1 MPEICASAIKGTVA
15 RFVAVDTCGIP
26 VTGASSAVV
35 VTDGFISIAPSPQ
48 YEEGEVYQQRLA
60 NGRFCINEKGEPELS
75 RVQLT
80 IQMCVLD
87 PDAYVIITGER
98 LLRTNSVTGTGLAGG
113 TGLVTA
119 RFSLETWQKVTGPG
133 RCNALGQQQYV
144 YWAWPNVGH
153 AMVQDYSIENGPL
166 TMSFQAETEDAA
178 LQWGDG
184 PGTGT
189 SWLSSPEVVQS
200 GDHWLFN
207 ITSTP
212 PPVASC
218 GAVLLT

>member
-1 MPEICASAIKGTVA
+1 MAELCASAIKGTVM
-15 RFVAVDTCGIP
+15 RLVKVDTCGIP
-26 VTGASSAVV
+26 VTGAESAVV
-35 VTDGFISIAPSPQ
+35 VTDGFISIGPSPQ
-48 YEEGEVYQQRLA
+48 YEEGEVYQQRNA
-60 NGRFCINEKGEPELS
+60 NGAFCINEKGEPELS
-75 RVQLT
+75 RVALAV
-80 IQMCVLD
+80 QMCVLD
-87 PDAYVIITGER
+87 PDATVLITGER
-98 LLRTNSVTGTGLAGG
+98 LLLTGGVTGTGVAGG

-119 RFSLETWQKVTGPG
+119 RFSMETWQKVTGAG
-133 RCNALGQQQYV
+133 RCNAQGQQQYV

-166 TMSFQAETEDAA
+166 TMSFNSETEDAST
-178 LQWGDG
+178 LWGTG

-189 SWLSSPEVVQS
+189 KWIEDPVEA

-212 PPVASC
+212 PPTASC

>member
-1 MPEICASAIKGTVA
+1 MPELCASAIKGTVM
-15 RFVAVDTCGIP
+15 RLVTVDVCGIP
-26 VTGASSAVV
+26 VTGAESAVV

-48 YEEGEVYQQRLA
+48 YEEGEVYQQRNA

-75 RVQLT
+75 RVSLAV
-80 IQMCVLD
+80 QMCVLD
-87 PDAYVIITGER
+87 PDAFVLVTGER
-98 LLRTNSVTGTGLAGG
+98 LLTTGGVTGTGVVGG

-119 RFSLETWQKVTGPG
+119 RFSMETWQKVTGPG
-133 RCNALGQQQYV
+133 RCNAQGQQLYV

-153 AMVQDYSIENGPL
+153 AMIQDYSIENGPL
-166 TMSFQAETEDAA
+166 TMAFNAETEDASTF
-178 LQWGDG
+178 WGTG

-189 SWLSSPEVVQS
+189 KWIEEAVQA

-212 PPVASC
+212 PPSASC

>member
-1 MPEICASAIKGTVA
+1 MAELCVSAIKGTVM
-15 RFVAVDTCGIP
+15 RLVKVDTCGIP
-26 VTGASSAVV
+26 VTGAESAVV

-48 YEEGEVYQQRLA
+48 YEEGEVYQQRNA

-80 IQMCVLD
+80 TQMCVLD
-87 PDAYVIITGER
+87 PDAFVLVTGER
-98 LLRTNSVTGTGLAGG
+98 LLTTGTPATGTGVAGG

-119 RFSLETWQKVTGPG
+119 RFSMETWQKVTGAG
-133 RCNALGQQQYV
+133 RCNAQGQQQYV

-166 TMSFQAETEDAA
+166 TMSFVSETEDAST
-178 LQWGDG
+178 LWGDG
-184 PGTGT
+184 PGSAGP
-189 SWLSSPEVVQS
+189 WISSPVQA

-212 PPVASC
+212 PPTASC
-218 GAVLLT
+218 GAVLLS